1 MDPYEELLRYIF
13 GENVP
18 GEGVQP
24 YEGRVQPIV
33 LKGGSSLSLKSALEE
48 ALDTLPWKKGIKET
62 ELWQRHKMVLA
73 LRFGLGGWGKHS
85 LGEVSRKLDMSGS
98 WVRELQYQA
107 RAMLRHPE
115 RSRHLIAFVPD
126 FDLRS
131 SK

>member
-18 GEGVQP
+18 GEGVQS

-33 LKGGSSLSLKSALEE
+33 LKGGTAVSLKTVLEE
-48 ALDTLPWKKGIKET
+48 MLDTLPRKKGIKET
-62 ELWQRHKMVLA
+62 ERWQRYKMVLV
-73 LRFGLGGWGKHS
+73 LRFGLEGWERHS
-85 LGEVSRKLDMSGS
+85 LGEASRKLDMSGS

-107 RAMLRHPE
+107 RALLRHPE

-131 SK
+131 GK